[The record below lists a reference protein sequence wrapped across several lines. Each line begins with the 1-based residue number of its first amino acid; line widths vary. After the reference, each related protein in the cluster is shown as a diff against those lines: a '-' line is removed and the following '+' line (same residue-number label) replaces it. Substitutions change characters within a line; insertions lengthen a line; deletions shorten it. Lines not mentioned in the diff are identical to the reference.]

1 MRKFFRILLLVII
14 GLSILYLLGPKP
26 VTPSYTD
33 TLPAMPSGAPAL
45 EQFVQANES
54 VHRLKPNNEARIVW
68 HNDTLRQPTEYAIV
82 YLHGFSASQEEGN
95 PTHRDIA
102 RQFGA
107 NLYLAR
113 LYDHGIDT
121 SDALVNYSPE
131 GLWESA
137 KQAYAIGKQLGKKVI
152 LMGTSTGGSVA
163 LQLAATYPDIA
174 GLVLISP
181 NIAINDP
188 NAWMLNNPWGKEI
201 ARLVIGSK
209 YRTVTD
215 NRPIYQQYWNY
226 TYRIEAIV
234 ALQEYL
240 ETAMVPATFNKVR
253 QPVLTLAYYKNE
265 QEQDPVVKISAMR
278 DMFAAFGT
286 PEDRKRF
293 VEMAGTGDHVQ
304 GSPIK
309 SKDVEGVKKT
319 IADFLQTVMQIA
331 PADSTVS
338 NPVSPS

>member
-26 VTPSYTD
+26 VTPSYSD
-33 TLPAMPSGAPAL
+33 TLPSVPSGAQAL
-45 EQFVQANES
+45 EQYVQANES

-68 HNDTLRQPTEYAIV
+68 HNDSLRQPTEYAIV

-113 LYDHGIDT
+113 LFDHGIDT

-152 LMGTSTGGSVA
+152 VMGTSTGGSVA

-188 NAWMLNNPWGKEI
+188 NAWMLNNHWGKQI
-201 ARLVIGSK
+201 AQLVIGSN

-215 NRPIYQQYWNY
+215 SRPIYQQYWNY

-240 ETAMVPATFNKVR
+240 ETAMVPATFNKVK

-265 QEQDPVVKISAMR
+265 QEQDPVVKVTAMR
-278 DMFAAFGT
+278 DMFAALGT
-286 PEDRKRF
+286 PAGQKRF

-309 SKDVEGVKKT
+309 SKDVEGVKKA
-319 IADFLQTVMQIA
+319 IADFLQNVMQIA
-331 PADSTVS
+331 PADTTLS
-338 NPVSPS
+338 NPVPHS

>member
-1 MRKFFRILLLVII
+1 MLFI
-14 GLSILYLLGPKP
+14 GLSILYLFGPRP
-26 VTPSYTD
+26 ATPIYTD
-33 TLPAMPSGAPAL
+33 ILPPVPPDVPAL
-45 EQFVQANES
+45 EQYVQANES
-54 VHRLKPNNEARIVW
+54 VHKLKPNNEARIVW
-68 HNDTLRQPTEYAIV
+68 YNDSLRKPTEYAIV

-163 LQLAATYPDIA
+163 LQLAAMYPEIA
-174 GLVLISP
+174 GVVLISP

-188 NAWMLNNPWGKEI
+188 NAWLLNNHWGKQI
-201 ARLVIGSK
+201 ARLVIGSD
-209 YRTVTD
+209 YRTVSD
-215 NRPIYQQYWNY
+215 SRPIYQQYWNY
-226 TYRIEAIV
+226 TYRIESLV

-240 ETAMVPATFNKVR
+240 ETAMVPATFTRVK

-265 QEQDPVVKISAMR
+265 KEQDPVVKVSAMR
-278 DMFAAFGT
+278 DMFASLGT
-286 PEDRKRF
+286 PAAQKRF

-309 SKDVEGVKKT
+309 SKDVEGVKKA
-319 IADFLQTVMQIA
+319 IADFLQTIMLLK
-331 PADSTVS
+331 
-338 NPVSPS
+338 PVSPTPVSPA